1 VHPRFGVSS
10 SSRQALQRPV
20 PADAWWLAVAA
31 LGAVG
36 GVWLLRLVAHDEAA
50 GGLTL
55 ENALAV
61 VVAWS
66 FVASGLIAWKA
77 GPDVRLGRLMVCTG
91 FAVLVGPLL
100 EYVSSPLVATIGVC
114 VAMVWLIFFV
124 WFLLSVPD
132 GRLSSRWDRSLLVP
146 FLVAL
151 VPLQLLWLL
160 FWVPTTPPSNAF
172 AVWPDAT
179 IADAV
184 DWTQRAIIAAGAL
197 ALTAALARRW
207 SVASASLRRSLTPV
221 LAGGVATVLASATV
235 IVETTGRH
243 FAPLHWVLLGTL
255 IAVPLGVLADLL
267 RARLAR
273 SAVGELVVEL
283 SANPAPASLRDSLA
297 RALHDPSLRLAYWLP
312 EFETYADRSG
322 QPIDVRR
329 EPGTTT
335 MVKHEGRAV
344 AALLHDPS
352 LEREPALLDA
362 VVAAAGIAL
371 ENGRL
376 ESELRARLEELRQ
389 SRARI
394 VEAAQSER
402 RRLERDLHDGAQQ
415 RLVALSLQLVVLE
428 RQLSDHPDAAQGLEE
443 ARRELDL
450 SLRELREL
458 ARGIHPAIVT
468 DRGLSV
474 ALDALVSRSA
484 VPVDLEVELDARPPE
499 AVEVAVYY
507 LVSESLTNIAKHA
520 RASAAR
526 VEVARQDSLVVV
538 EVSDDGIGGAASESG
553 TGLRGLTDRV
563 EALGGRLRVYSP
575 NGGGTRLR
583 AEIPVA

>member
-1 VHPRFGVSS
+1 M
-10 SSRQALQRPV
+10 
-20 PADAWWLAVAA
+20 ADALWLAVAG
-31 LGAVG
+31 LGAAG
-36 GVWLLRLVAHDEAA
+36 GVWLLRLVAHDETV

-55 ENALAV
+55 EDVLAV

-66 FVASGLIAWKA
+66 FIASGLIAWRA
-77 GPDVRLGRLMVCTG
+77 GPEVRLGRLMVGTG
-91 FAVLVGPLL
+91 YAVLVGPLL
-100 EYVSSPLVATIGVC
+100 QYVSSPLLTAIGVS
-114 VAMVWLIFFV
+114 VALFWLIFFV

-132 GRLSSRWDRSLLVP
+132 GRLSSRWDRSLLAP

-151 VPLQLLWLL
+151 VPLQVVWLL
-160 FWVPTTPPSNAF
+160 FWVPDTPPANAF
-172 AVWPDAT
+172 VVWPDAT

-184 DWTQRAIIAAGAL
+184 DWAQRVLVAAGSL

-207 SVASASLRRSLTPV
+207 SVASTALRRSLTPV
-221 LAGGVATVLASATV
+221 LAGGIATVLASATV
-235 IVETTGRH
+235 IVQAAGGH
-243 FAPLHWVLLGTL
+243 FAPLNWVLLATL
-255 IAVPLGVLADLL
+255 AAVPLAVLADML

-283 SANPAPASLRDSLA
+283 SANPAPTHLRDSLA

-312 EFETYADRSG
+312 EFETYADRCG

-329 EPGTTT
+329 EQGKTTT
-335 MVKHEGRAV
+335 VVNRGGRPV

-352 LEREPALLDA
+352 LQREPALLDA

-376 ESELRARLEELRQ
+376 ESELRARVDELRQ

-415 RLVALSLQLVVLE
+415 RLVALTLQLVALE
-428 RQLSDHPDAAQGLEE
+428 RQLSEHPGAVQGLEE
-443 ARRELDL
+443 ARLELDQ

-474 ALDALVSRSA
+474 ALDALVSRA
-484 VPVDLEVELDARPPE
+484 TVPVELVVALDGRPPE

-520 RASAAR
+520 RASSAR
-526 VEVARQDSLVVV
+526 VEVAAQDGRLVV

-553 TGLRGLTDRV
+553 SGLRGLTDRV
-563 EALGGRLRVYSP
+563 EALGGRLRVWSP

-583 AEIPVA
+583 ADIPFA

>member
-1 VHPRFGVSS
+1 VVLRFGVFSS
-10 SSRQALQRPV
+10 SFQVLHERRV
-20 PADAWWLAVAA
+20 GDAWWLAVAG
-31 LGAVG
+31 LGAAG
-36 GVWLLRLVAHDEAA
+36 GVWLLRLVAHDESV

-55 ENALAV
+55 ESFLAV

-66 FVASGLIAWKA
+66 FIASGLIAWRA
-77 GPDVRLGRLMVCTG
+77 GPEVRLGRLMVGTG
-91 FAVLVGPLL
+91 FAVLVAPLL
-100 EYVSSPLVATIGVC
+100 QYVSSPLLATIGVC
-114 VAMVWLIFFV
+114 VGLVWLIFFV

-132 GRLSSRWDRSLLVP
+132 GRLSSRWDRSLLAP

-151 VPLQLLWLL
+151 VPLQVLWLL
-160 FWVPTTPPSNAF
+160 FWVPRTPPANAF
-172 AVWPDAT
+172 VVWPDAS

-184 DWTQRAIIAAGAL
+184 DWTQRVLVAAGAL
-197 ALTAALARRW
+197 ALTAALVRRW
-207 SVASASLRRSLTPV
+207 SVASAPRRRSLTPV
-221 LAGGVATVLASATV
+221 LAGGIATVLASATV
-235 IVETTGRH
+235 IVDAAWRH
-243 FAPLHWVLLGTL
+243 VAPLNWVLLATL
-255 IAVPLGVLADLL
+255 AAVPLALLVDML

-283 SANPAPASLRDSLA
+283 SANPAPAGLRDSLA
-297 RALHDPSLRLAYWLP
+297 RALHDPSLRVAYWLP

-322 QPIDVRR
+322 RPIDVRG
-329 EPGTTT
+329 EPSTTT
-335 MVKHEGRAV
+335 VVQRGGRAV

-352 LEREPALLDA
+352 LEREPALLEA

-376 ESELRARLEELRQ
+376 ESELRARVQELRQ

-415 RLVALSLQLVVLE
+415 RLVALSLQLVALE
-428 RQLSDHPDAAQGLEE
+428 RQLADHPGAVKELEE

-474 ALDALVSRSA
+474 ALDALVSRA
-484 VPVDLEVELDARPPE
+484 TVPVELEVELDARPPE

-520 RASAAR
+520 RASSAR
-526 VEVARQDSLVVV
+526 VEVAPQDGLLVV

-553 TGLRGLTDRV
+553 SGLRGLTDRV
-563 EALGGRLRVYSP
+563 EALGGRLRVWSP

-583 AEIPVA
+583 AEIPFA

>member
-1 VHPRFGVSS
+1 MVD
-10 SSRQALQRPV
+10 L
-20 PADAWWLAVAA
+20 WWLPVAG
-31 LGAVG
+31 LGAAG
-36 GVWLLRLVAHDEAA
+36 GVVLLRLIAQDETV

-55 ENALAV
+55 ENFLAV

-66 FVASGLIAWKA
+66 FIASGLIAWRA
-77 GPDVRLGRLMVCTG
+77 GPEARLGRLMVGTG

-100 EYVSSPLVATIGVC
+100 QYVSSPLLATIGVC
-114 VAMVWLIFFV
+114 VAVVWLIFFV

-132 GRLSSRWDRSLLVP
+132 GRLSSRWDRSLLAP

-151 VPLQLLWLL
+151 IPLQVVWLL
-160 FWVPTTPPSNAF
+160 FWVPKTPPTNAF
-172 AVWPDAT
+172 AVWPDAS

-184 DWTQRAIIAAGAL
+184 DWTQRVIVAAGAL

-207 SVASASLRRSLTPV
+207 SVASAARRRSLTPV
-221 LAGGVATVLASATV
+221 LAGGAATVLASATV
-235 IVETTGRH
+235 IVEAAGGH
-243 FAPLHWVLLGTL
+243 VAPLNLVLLGTL
-255 IAVPLGVLADLL
+255 AAVPLAVLADML

-273 SAVGELVVEL
+273 SAIGELVVEL
-283 SANPAPASLRDSLA
+283 SADPAPADLRASLA

-322 QPIDVRR
+322 RPIDVRR
-329 EPGTTT
+329 QPGTTT
-335 MVKHEGRAV
+335 VVKRAGRPV

-352 LEREPALLDA
+352 LQREPALLEA

-376 ESELRARLEELRQ
+376 ESELRARLQELGQ
-389 SRARI
+389 SRARL
-394 VEAAQSER
+394 VEAAQRER

-415 RLVALSLQLVVLE
+415 RLVALSLQLVALE
-428 RQLSDHPDAAQGLEE
+428 RQLSDRPGAVHELEQ
-443 ARRELDL
+443 ARGELDL

-474 ALDALVSRSA
+474 ALDALVSRA
-484 VPVDLEVELDARPPE
+484 TVPVELQVELDARPPE

-520 RASAAR
+520 RASSAR
-526 VEVARQDSLVVV
+526 VEVAPQDGLLVV
-538 EVSDDGIGGAASESG
+538 EVCDDGIGGAASDSG
-553 TGLRGLTDRV
+553 SGLRGLTDRV
-563 EALGGRLRVYSP
+563 EALGGRLRVWSP

-583 AEIPVA
+583 AESPVA

>member
-1 VHPRFGVSS
+1 M
-10 SSRQALQRPV
+10 
-20 PADAWWLAVAA
+20 ADAWWLAVAG
-31 LGAVG
+31 LGAAG
-36 GVWLLRLVAHDEAA
+36 GVWLLRLVAHDETV

-55 ENALAV
+55 EDVLAV

-66 FVASGLIAWKA
+66 FIASGLIAWRA
-77 GPDVRLGRLMVCTG
+77 GPEVRLGRLMVGTG
-91 FAVLVGPLL
+91 YAVLVGPLL
-100 EYVSSPLVATIGVC
+100 QYVSSPLLTAIGVS
-114 VAMVWLIFFV
+114 VALFWLIFFV

-132 GRLSSRWDRSLLVP
+132 GRLSSRWDRSLLAP

-151 VPLQLLWLL
+151 VPLQVVWLL
-160 FWVPTTPPSNAF
+160 FWVPDTPPANAF
-172 AVWPDAT
+172 VVWPDAT
-179 IADAV
+179 IARAV
-184 DWTQRAIIAAGAL
+184 DWTQRVIVAAGAL

-221 LAGGVATVLASATV
+221 LAGGIATVLASATV
-235 IVETTGRH
+235 IVQTAGGH
-243 FAPLHWVLLGTL
+243 FAPLNWVLLATL
-255 IAVPLGVLADLL
+255 TAVPLAVLADML

-283 SANPAPASLRDSLA
+283 SANPAPTHLRDSLA

-312 EFETYADRSG
+312 EFETYADRCG

-329 EPGTTT
+329 EQGKTTT
-335 MVKHEGRAV
+335 VVNRGGRPV

-352 LEREPALLDA
+352 LQREPALLDA

-376 ESELRARLEELRQ
+376 ESELRARVDELRQ

-415 RLVALSLQLVVLE
+415 RLVALTLQLVALE
-428 RQLSDHPDAAQGLEE
+428 RQLSEHPGAVQGLEE
-443 ARRELDL
+443 ARLELDN

-474 ALDALVSRSA
+474 ALDALVSRA
-484 VPVDLEVELDARPPE
+484 TVPVQLEVELAGRPPE

-520 RASAAR
+520 RASSAR
-526 VEVARQDSLVVV
+526 VEVAAQDCRLVV

-553 TGLRGLTDRV
+553 SGLRGLTDRV
-563 EALGGRLRVYSP
+563 EALGGRLRVWSP

-583 AEIPVA
+583 ADIPIA

>member
-1 VHPRFGVSS
+1 M
-10 SSRQALQRPV
+10 
-20 PADAWWLAVAA
+20 ADAWWLAVAG
-31 LGAVG
+31 LGAAG
-36 GVWLLRLVAHDEAA
+36 GVWLLRLVAHDETV

-55 ENALAV
+55 EDVLAV

-66 FVASGLIAWKA
+66 FIASGLIAWRA
-77 GPDVRLGRLMVCTG
+77 GPEVRLGRLMVGTG
-91 FAVLVGPLL
+91 YAVLVGPLL
-100 EYVSSPLVATIGVC
+100 QYVSSPLLTAIGVS
-114 VAMVWLIFFV
+114 VALFWLIFFV

-132 GRLSSRWDRSLLVP
+132 GRLSSRWDRSLLAP

-151 VPLQLLWLL
+151 VPLQVVWLL
-160 FWVPTTPPSNAF
+160 FWVPDTPPANAF
-172 AVWPDAT
+172 VVWPDAT

-184 DWTQRAIIAAGAL
+184 DWAQRVLVAAGAL

-207 SVASASLRRSLTPV
+207 SVASTALRRSLTPV
-221 LAGGVATVLASATV
+221 LAGGIATVLASATV
-235 IVETTGRH
+235 IVQTAGGH
-243 FAPLHWVLLGTL
+243 FAPLNWVLLATL
-255 IAVPLGVLADLL
+255 TAVPLGVLADML

-283 SANPAPASLRDSLA
+283 SANPAPTHLRDSLA

-312 EFETYADRSG
+312 EFETYADGCG

-329 EPGTTT
+329 EQGKTTT
-335 MVKHEGRAV
+335 VVNRGGRPV

-352 LEREPALLDA
+352 LQREPALLDA

-376 ESELRARLEELRQ
+376 ESELRARVDELRQ

-415 RLVALSLQLVVLE
+415 RLVALTLQLVALE
-428 RQLSDHPDAAQGLEE
+428 RQLSEHPGAVQRLEE
-443 ARRELDL
+443 ARLELDQ

-474 ALDALVSRSA
+474 ALDALVSRA
-484 VPVDLEVELDARPPE
+484 TVPVELEVELDGRPPE

-520 RASAAR
+520 RASSAR
-526 VEVARQDSLVVV
+526 VEVAAQDGRLVV

-553 TGLRGLTDRV
+553 SGLRGLTDRV
-563 EALGGRLRVYSP
+563 EALGGRLRVWSP

-583 AEIPVA
+583 ADIPLA